1 MHTVYCLGLVF
12 QLMAVP
18 FFAISL
24 ISLVV
29 LKYFKKKKKKKAL
42 GLSNPISIHQL
53 VSKFQVNTTEAEPK
67 QLKAECNANKID
79 IDFHVSK

>member
-1 MHTVYCLGLVF
+1 
-12 QLMAVP
+12 MAVP
-18 FFAISL
+18 FFANQFNQFGPFEIF
-24 ISLVV
+24 
-29 LKYFKKKKKKKAL
+29 LKKLKKKKKKKEEAI

-53 VSKFQVNTTEAEPK
+53 VSKFQVNTTKAEPK

>member
-29 LKYFKKKKKKKAL
+29 LKYLKKKKKAL
-42 GLSNPISIHQL
+42 GLSNPISIHPL

>member
-29 LKYFKKKKKKKAL
+29 FKFLKKKKKAL